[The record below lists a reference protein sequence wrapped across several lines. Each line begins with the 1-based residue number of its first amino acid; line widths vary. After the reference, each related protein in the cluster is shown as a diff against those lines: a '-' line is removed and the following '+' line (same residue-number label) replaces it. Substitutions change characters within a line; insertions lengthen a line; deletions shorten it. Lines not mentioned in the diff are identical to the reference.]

1 VPAVRSACRFV
12 AVVLLAWSALAG
24 ADDRW
29 YQIEVIGF
37 RYVHAPRADAEAPKA
52 LSDFGNAEPLA
63 IPDPKAPPPAT
74 PSPVAFQQLARNEK
88 SLEGV
93 FRQLARGGSYKPLI
107 HTAWRQTADQQ
118 RSVFLTSEPP
128 PAPGAP
134 PATNGARFDGMEG
147 KVLVRLGDAPRV
159 ELDFAAYQDGTP
171 SELKETRPVRLN
183 ELHYF
188 DHPDLG
194 VLVQITPYD
203 PNAGAAPVEAA
214 APPLNPAVPPTA
226 TPAKPGEPP
235 PAPGKPAKPG
245 RAKVPTLVITPAKPP
260 PGTPAPAPAAPAGG
274 TEDFGPGPSD

>member
-1 VPAVRSACRFV
+1 MRSRRCIA
-12 AVVLLAWSALAG
+12 AGLLILWSAIVA

-29 YQIEVIGF
+29 YQIEVVGF
-37 RYVHAPRADAEAPKA
+37 RYAHAASADADAPA
-52 LSDFGNAEPLA
+52 EQPDYGNAEPLA

-74 PSPVAFQQLARNEK
+74 PAPVAFQQLARNEK

-93 FRQLARGGSYKPLI
+93 YKQLARGGAYKPLI
-107 HTAWRQTADQQ
+107 HVAWRQTADQQ

-134 PATNGARFDGMEG
+134 PPTTNGARFDGMEG
-147 KVLVRLGDAPRV
+147 KILVRLGDQPRV
-159 ELDFAAYQDGTP
+159 ELDFAGYQDGVP
-171 SELKETRPVRLN
+171 SRLKETRPVRLN

-203 PNAGAAPVEAA
+203 PTGGAVPMEAA
-214 APPLNPAVPPTA
+214 APPLNPPVAPLA
-226 TPAKPGEPP
+226 TSAKPGEPAAA
-235 PAPGKPAKPG
+235 APGKPAKPG
-245 RAKVPTLVITPAKPP
+245 KPKVPALVITPAKPP
-260 PGTPAPAPAAPAGG
+260 ANAPTPPPAAPAGG